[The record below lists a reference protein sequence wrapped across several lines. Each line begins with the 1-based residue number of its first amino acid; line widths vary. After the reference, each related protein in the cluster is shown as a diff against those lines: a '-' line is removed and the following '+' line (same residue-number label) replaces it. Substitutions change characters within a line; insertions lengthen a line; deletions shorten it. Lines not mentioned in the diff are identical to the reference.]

1 MAIPRLDIDPFCQ
14 AFFDDPFPA
23 HAALRDAGPVVFLPR
38 YDLFAIARYEHV
50 QAALTNWRD
59 FSSARGV
66 GLADFAR
73 EKPWRLPSLLLE
85 TDPPLHDRTRKL
97 MDRVLSP
104 AALRALRADFT
115 AAADALIDALL
126 QRGSFDAV
134 RDLAEA
140 YPLTVFPDAV
150 GMPRENRRFLLPY
163 GNMVFNS
170 FGPRNALFEAAV
182 RDAAPVLE
190 WVQAQSRR
198 EALAPVGFGAVI
210 HAAAD
215 TGEVAR
221 DEAEIMV
228 RSLLTA
234 GVDTTV
240 NALGA
245 ALYCL
250 ARFPAQFERLRADP
264 SLARAAFEEAVRLES
279 PVQTF
284 FRTTTRDVTIGEAV
298 GGEAVGGEAVGGE
311 AVGGEAAGGDEVGRS
326 ETIGEGRK
334 VLLFLGAANRDPRRW
349 EQPGDYD
356 ITRRAAG
363 HVGFGTGIHGCVGA
377 VLARLEGEVV
387 LTALARK
394 VARIEIAGTPRR
406 RYNNTLRGLASLPM
420 RLHRG
425 VAVNAAAGCR
435 TAARPR

>member
-1 MAIPRLDIDPFCQ
+1 MTIPSLDIDPFCQ

-23 HAALRDAGPVVFLPR
+23 HATLRDAGPVVYLPR
-38 YDLFAIARYEHV
+38 YDLFAMARYDHV

-66 GLADFAR
+66 GLSDFAR

-104 AALRALRADFT
+104 AAIRALRTDFT
-115 AAADALIDALL
+115 AAADALVDALL
-126 QRGSFDAV
+126 ERGSFDAV

-182 RDAAPVLE
+182 ADAEPVLA

-198 EALAPVGFGAVI
+198 EALSPTGFGAAI
-210 HAAAD
+210 HAAVD
-215 TGEVAR
+215 TGEFTVV
-221 DEAEIMV
+221 EAEVLV

-240 NALGA
+240 NGLCA
-245 ALYCL
+245 AVYCL
-250 ARFPAQFERLRADP
+250 ARFPAAFEQLRADP
-264 SLARAAFEEAVRLES
+264 SLARAAFEEAIRLES

-284 FRTTTRDVTIGEAV
+284 FRTTTRDVAIGE
-298 GGEAVGGEAVGGE
+298 
-311 AVGGEAAGGDEVGRS
+311 
-326 ETIGEGRK
+326 ETIPEGSK
-334 VLLFLGAANRDPRRW
+334 VLMFLGAANRDPRRW
-349 EQPGDYD
+349 DCPDNYE
-356 ITRRAAG
+356 ITR
-363 HVGFGTGIHGCVGA
+363 
-377 VLARLEGEVV
+377 
-387 LTALARK
+387 
-394 VARIEIAGTPRR
+394 
-406 RYNNTLRGLASLPM
+406 
-420 RLHRG
+420 
-425 VAVNAAAGCR
+425 
-435 TAARPR
+435 

>member
-1 MAIPRLDIDPFCQ
+1 MAMPSLDIDPFCQ

-23 HAALRDAGPVVFLPR
+23 HHGLREAGPVVYLPR
-38 YDLFAIARYEHV
+38 YDLHAVARYDDVH
-50 QAALTNWRD
+50 AALTNWND

-66 GLADFAR
+66 GLSDFAK

-104 AALRALRADFT
+104 AAVRALRADFT

-126 QRGSFDAV
+126 QQDSFDAV

-150 GMPRENRRFLLPY
+150 GMPHANRRFLLPY

-170 FGPRNALFEAAV
+170 FGPRNAFFDDAL

-198 EALAPVGFGAVI
+198 DALSVTGFGAMI

-215 TGEVAR
+215 TGEVTR
-221 DEAEIMV
+221 DEAEILV

-240 NALGA
+240 NGLGA
-245 ALYCL
+245 ALFCL
-250 ARFPAQFERLRADP
+250 ARFPAQFDRLRADAT
-264 SLARAAFEEAVRLES
+264 LARGAFEEAVRLES

-284 FRTTTRDVTIGEAV
+284 FRTTTRPVAIGE
-298 GGEAVGGEAVGGE
+298 
-311 AVGGEAAGGDEVGRS
+311 
-326 ETIGEGRK
+326 ETICEGRK
-334 VLLFLGAANRDPRRW
+334 VLLLLGAANRDPRRW
-349 EQPGDYD
+349 DQPDEYD

-394 VARIEIAGTPRR
+394 VARIELIGAPVR
-406 RYNNTLRGLASLPM
+406 RYNNTLRGVSGMPM
-420 RLHRG
+420 RF
-425 VAVNAAAGCR
+425 VAA
-435 TAARPR
+435 